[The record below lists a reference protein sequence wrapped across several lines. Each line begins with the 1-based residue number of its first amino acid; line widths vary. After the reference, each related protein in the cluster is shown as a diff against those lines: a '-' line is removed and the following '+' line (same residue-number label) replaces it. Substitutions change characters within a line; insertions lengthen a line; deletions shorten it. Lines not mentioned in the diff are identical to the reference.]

1 MKWGSLET
9 QCFICHCVPQ
19 GELGRTSL
27 VCLAVAHGLA
37 VLSPCRS
44 CPGLNEMSNKQ
55 TAIQES
61 RRIQGESY
69 LPVKVQPILLTSY
82 NETNREK
89 NNNNLSIN
97 GGQHLAK
104 LSITKDTLLAQ
115 QKQGEER
122 KVEAVWRQQWERGA
136 PAEKSWRM

>member
-1 MKWGSLET
+1 
-9 QCFICHCVPQ
+9 
-19 GELGRTSL
+19 
-27 VCLAVAHGLA
+27 
-37 VLSPCRS
+37 
-44 CPGLNEMSNKQ
+44 MSNKQ

-61 RRIQGESY
+61 RRIQGASY

-89 NNNNLSIN
+89 KDNNLSIN

-122 KVEAVWRQQWERGA
+122 KVEAVWRQQWERRA